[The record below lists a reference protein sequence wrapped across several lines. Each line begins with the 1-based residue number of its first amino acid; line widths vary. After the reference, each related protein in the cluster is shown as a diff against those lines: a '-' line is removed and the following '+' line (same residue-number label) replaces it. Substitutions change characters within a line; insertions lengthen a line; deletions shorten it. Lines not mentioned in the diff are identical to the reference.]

1 MHNNDASEVIVIGGG
16 IGGLTLALALHRA
29 GIKCRVY
36 ESSAE
41 IRPLGV
47 GLNLLPHALHALGE
61 LGLEAALL
69 AKGIETREYCFY
81 TRHGQLVYREPRGRF
96 AGYSA
101 PQISIHRAD
110 LHGALLD
117 AVTERLGADA
127 IRLNHRC
134 VDLEQTEATVTVHFV
149 NAKGEAQ
156 APAHGAIAIACDGVH
171 SVARAKYHPDEAKP
185 RYEGTT
191 QYRGVTRW
199 KPFLTGASMI
209 YMGTFETGKLIM
221 YPVRNNVDADG
232 NQLFNWVIEVS
243 RPDDRLLRDWNRRS
257 EVSEFISHFEDASF
271 DWLDITAVL
280 RAADAVYEYPMVD
293 QDPLS
298 FWTSGR
304 VTLLGDAAHPMM
316 PRGSNGAAQA
326 ILDASTLAGLLAGG
340 GDQRDALGAY
350 EAKRLKATS
359 DVVLANRGI
368 APDAILRVI
377 EERTA
382 GKPFRHIDDV
392 ISQEELQ
399 QWQDRYRQVA
409 GFAGKDLGQPSGR
422 R

>member
-1 MHNNDASEVIVIGGG
+1 MHNNGASEVIVIGGG

-41 IRPLGV
+41 IKPLGV

-134 VDLEQTEATVTVHFV
+134 VDLEQTEETVTVHFV

-156 APAHGAIAIACDGVH
+156 APRMARSPSPVTACIRWHGRSIIPMRPNRATKAPRNIAGSPAG
-171 SVARAKYHPDEAKP
+171 
-185 RYEGTT
+185 
-191 QYRGVTRW
+191 
-199 KPFLTGASMI
+199 
-209 YMGTFETGKLIM
+209 
-221 YPVRNNVDADG
+221 
-232 NQLFNWVIEVS
+232 S
-243 RPDDRLLRDWNRRS
+243 RSSP
-257 EVSEFISHFEDASF
+257 
-271 DWLDITAVL
+271 
-280 RAADAVYEYPMVD
+280 
-293 QDPLS
+293 
-298 FWTSGR
+298 
-304 VTLLGDAAHPMM
+304 
-316 PRGSNGAAQA
+316 AQA
-326 ILDASTLAGLLAGG
+326 
-340 GDQRDALGAY
+340 
-350 EAKRLKATS
+350 
-359 DVVLANRGI
+359 
-368 APDAILRVI
+368 
-377 EERTA
+377 
-382 GKPFRHIDDV
+382 
-392 ISQEELQ
+392 
-399 QWQDRYRQVA
+399 
-409 GFAGKDLGQPSGR
+409 
-422 R
+422 